1 MSESTALQ
9 LTERIISLERSSQL
23 PGFQAMSDLAG
34 IVVDRALNAE
44 VWDIEGRRYIDFF
57 TGVGVC
63 GIGHSH
69 PEYVRQVTEQLQ
81 RCIVGTFYTDV
92 RAKYFDLLARQLPPS
107 LGKVQMYSTGSEAV
121 EAALK
126 LARAATGKH
135 EIVSFWG
142 GFHGKTQAAL
152 SLHGGDRKHG
162 WAPMVPGSCQVPYAY
177 CYRCPLQLRYPGC
190 EFSCVDFADQYIE
203 SNTTGDI
210 AAIIVEPVQ
219 GTNGNIVPPRGYLH
233 ELRRLADR
241 HGALLIADEVI
252 TGFGRTGLMFAFE
265 HDPGVLPDVVV
276 LGKSMASGV
285 PTSAIVSRSEL
296 VEGTVFG
303 EPSAA
308 ASTFGGNPLSSVA
321 SLATLEI
328 ILEQDLVARA
338 RALGA
343 LTAPILASWVERF
356 PFVGNAGN
364 VGLMIGVE
372 LVEPGSKRPLRKE
385 LTGRIFREL
394 MERGLLAMAYGSRIR
409 IYPPLT
415 IAPAL
420 LEEGL
425 RIIEDVFG
433 LIGETL
439 G

>member
-1 MSESTALQ
+1 VSEPATLWS
-9 LTERIISLERSSQL
+9 TERIIGLERSSQL

-44 VWDIEGRRYIDFF
+44 VWDVEGRRYIDFF
-57 TGVGVC
+57 TGVGVA

-69 PEYVRQVTEQLQ
+69 PEYVRRVTEQLR

-92 RAKYFDLLARQLPPS
+92 RARYFDLLSRQLPPG
-107 LGKVQMYSTGSEAV
+107 LGKIQMYSTGSEAV

-126 LARAATGKH
+126 LARAATGRH
-135 EIVSFWG
+135 EVLSFWG
-142 GFHGKTQAAL
+142 GFHGKTQGAL

-162 WAPMVPGSCQVPYAY
+162 WAPMLPGSHQAPYAY
-177 CYRCPLQLRYPGC
+177 CYRCPFQLQHPAC
-190 EFSCVDFADQYIE
+190 EFHCVDFVDQCIE

-210 AAIIVEPVQ
+210 AAVVVEPIQ
-219 GTNGNIVPPRGYLH
+219 GTSGNIVPPRGYLR

-241 HGALLIADEVI
+241 HGALLVVDEVI
-252 TGFGRTGLMFAFE
+252 TGFGRTGRMFAFE
-265 HDPGVLPDVVV
+265 HEPAVVPDVVV

-328 ILEQDLVARA
+328 ILEEDLVARA
-338 RALGA
+338 GTLGELA
-343 LTAPILASWVERF
+343 APVLASWVERF
-356 PFVGNAGN
+356 PFVGSASN

-372 LVEPGSKRPLRKE
+372 LVEPGSKRPLPGE
-385 LTGRIFREL
+385 LTRRVFRDL
-394 MERGLLAMAYGSRIR
+394 MARGLLAMAYGSRIR

-415 IAPAL
+415 ISRSL

-425 RIIEDVFG
+425 GIIEDALRLVADR
-433 LIGETL
+433 L